1 MPTLGIPTESAEQI
15 ASLLHSNGLI
25 SEGDLKSAMVS
36 SDEGDKCLIETLID
50 FRFTDEKSIANAISG
65 SYDIEFLPNLDT
77 ENIDFTTSDILP
89 KKYIAE
95 NRIVPISVHG
105 HTLDVAISEPS
116 ALNQMQSIA
125 LLTDK
130 KVNPYLVTISQI
142 SEILD
147 TFKTIDP
154 SSASAPRTPKISS
167 KPTTPAKANGRD
179 KAADAKIKSE
189 TKIDP
194 AIAKKQRL
202 DKLTAEKAAAEVSKD
217 DVDGEKYSAVVVQFI
232 DKNLKKAIEE
242 GVSDIHF
249 ETFKHSS
256 RMRFRLD
263 GVLREEPE
271 TGKVLH
277 DNYTKIIT
285 RIKIMSKLD
294 IAERRKAQD
303 GAITLKV
310 GEKEVDFRVS
320 VMPTSFGERV
330 VMRILDTDG
339 IDLSIEKLGFHEDDE
354 KAFIDAISSPQ
365 GMVLVTGPTGSGK
378 STTLYAALNK
388 INKEDINILTA
399 EDPVE
404 FTLNGVGQVHVKPD
418 YGMTFASALRSF
430 LRQDPEVVMVGEIRD
445 QETVEIAIKA
455 ALTGHLVLSTL
466 HTNDAVSTI
475 TRILN
480 MGVQPYLITSSLSL
494 IIAQRLARKNCT
506 DCLIEDENVN
516 ESQLRSVGFS
526 AEEATRVTLFCGKGC
541 DTCNGTGYKGRKG
554 VYEVLRITD
563 NLIEGILQEKTT
575 PELKKIALE
584 KDSFLNMQEIGRTF
598 LKEGSI
604 SIDEYK
610 RILILD

>member
-1 MPTLGIPTESAEQI
+1 
-15 ASLLHSNGLI
+15 
-25 SEGDLKSAMVS
+25 
-36 SDEGDKCLIETLID
+36 
-50 FRFTDEKSIANAISG
+50 
-65 SYDIEFLPNLDT
+65 
-77 ENIDFTTSDILP
+77 
-89 KKYIAE
+89 
-95 NRIVPISVHG
+95 
-105 HTLDVAISEPS
+105 
-116 ALNQMQSIA
+116 MQSIA

-142 SEILD
+142 STILD

-167 KPTTPAKANGRD
+167 KISTSAKARGRE
-179 KAADAKIKSE
+179 KAADEKISSE
-189 TKIDP
+189 ASKIDP
-194 AIAKKQRL
+194 AVAKRDRL
-202 DKLTAEKAAAEVSKD
+202 AKLAEEKASASVSKEE
-217 DVDGEKYSAVVVQFI
+217 VDSEKYTAVVVQFL
-232 DKNLKKAIEE
+232 DTNLKKAIKE
-242 GVSDIHF
+242 GVSDIHL

-271 TGKVLH
+271 TSKILH
-277 DNYTKIIT
+277 ENYTKIIT

-354 KAFIDAISSPQ
+354 KAFIDAITSPQ

-418 YGMTFASALRSF
+418 YGMTFATALRSF

-480 MGVQPYLITSSLSL
+480 MGVQPYLITSSLTL

-506 DCLIEDENVN
+506 DCLVEDENVN

-604 SIDEYK
+604 GIDEYK

>member
-1 MPTLGIPTESAEQI
+1 MATLGVPVESAEQI

-25 SEGDLKSAMVS
+25 NEGDLRKAMVS
-36 SDEGDKCLIETLID
+36 SEEGEKCLIETLIHY
-50 FRFTDEKSIANAISG
+50 RFTDENIIANAISE

-77 ENIDFTTSDILP
+77 ENIDFSTSDILSQ
-89 KKYIAE
+89 KYIID
-95 NRIVPISVHG
+95 NRIIPISIHG
-105 HTLDVAISEPS
+105 STLDVAISEPS

-142 SEILD
+142 SGILD
-147 TFKTIDP
+147 SFKSIDP
-154 SSASAPRTPKISS
+154 SSASAPRTPKPIHKVSS
-167 KPTTPAKANGRD
+167 SNKEVQKEKAKQIPKKPTPV
-179 KAADAKIKSE
+179 
-189 TKIDP
+189 
-194 AIAKKQRL
+194 KQGPTEREL
-202 DKLTAEKAAAEVSKD
+202 KEAEKAKTATQIQD
-217 DVDGEKYSAVVVQFI
+217 DADEKYSAVVVQFI
-232 DKNLKKAIEE
+232 DKYLKQAIAD
-242 GVSDIHF
+242 GVSDVHL
-249 ETFKHSS
+249 EVFKHNA

-263 GVLREEPE
+263 GVLKEEPD
-271 TGKVLH
+271 TGKVLFE
-277 DNYTKIIT
+277 NYTKIIT

-303 GAITLKV
+303 GAISLKV

-354 KAFIDAISSPQ
+354 KAFIDAINSPQ

-404 FTLNGVGQVHVKPD
+404 FTLEGVGQVHVKPD

-445 QETVEIAIKA
+445 KETVEIAIKA

-475 TRILN
+475 TRLLN
-480 MGVQPYLITSSLSL
+480 MGVQPYLITSSLTL

-506 DCLIEDENVN
+506 ECLIEDEDIN

-526 AEEATRVTLFCGKGC
+526 AEEASRVTVFKGKGC
-541 DTCNGTGYKGRKG
+541 DVCNGTGYKGRKG
-554 VYEVLRITD
+554 VYEVLRISD
-563 NLIEGILQEKTT
+563 NMIEGILKEKTT

-584 KDSFLNMQEIGRTF
+584 KDNFLNMQEIGRTF

-604 SIDEYK
+604 SIEEYK